1 MRHLKLPKTLLTWL
15 EFKNILKIYLLS
27 KFNYKQKEQSSL
39 NFEALSTN
47 LNVKLDI
54 LITYRNLNNN
64 NSEMKSINAELVTI
78 EQLITLH
85 PLLCQLWMKLG
96 NSIYLLLK
104 ICETE
109 AMKRDYLLVYL
120 YVCQLTDH
128 YFAFRGSIVKRQ
140 KQQQKDWVTK
150 IYPT

>member
-1 MRHLKLPKTLLTWL
+1 M
-15 EFKNILKIYLLS
+15 
-27 KFNYKQKEQSSL
+27 

-64 NSEMKSINAELVTI
+64 NADLKYIDVEMITI

-96 NSIYLLLK
+96 NSIYQKLK
-104 ICETE
+104 LSVESE
-109 AMKRDYLLVYL
+109 AIKHDYLLVYL
-120 YVCQLTDH
+120 YVSQLTDH
-128 YFAFRGSIVKRQ
+128 YFAFRGSIIQ
-140 KQQQKDWVTK
+140 KQKEKQKEWVTANK
-150 IYPT
+150 KEYTTVFF